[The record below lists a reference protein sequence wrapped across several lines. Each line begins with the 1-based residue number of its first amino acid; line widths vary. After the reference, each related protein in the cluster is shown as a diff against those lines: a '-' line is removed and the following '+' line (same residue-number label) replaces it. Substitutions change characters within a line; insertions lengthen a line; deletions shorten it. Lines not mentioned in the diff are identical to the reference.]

1 MRYAIGGLRLG
12 SRIHT
17 ASGWITTSEATS
29 LSDEQRADLE
39 GRGLVLTPVTG
50 DAPRS
55 AIAAEPVD
63 LEAQARIA
71 EQKAAADADYALK
84 SRVTKKA
91 K

>member
-17 ASGWITTSEATS
+17 TSGWVTASEATP
-29 LSDEQRADLE
+29 LSDQQRAELE
-39 GRGLVLTPVTG
+39 GRGFILTPVADDG
-50 DAPRS
+50 RRS
-55 AIAAEPVD
+55 PQDEPID

-71 EQKAAADADYALK
+71 EQKAAADADYAAK
-84 SRVTKKA
+84 SRLTKKA